1 MIRDFIKFIGVRGF
15 AIVIGAV
22 FAGVALLSL
31 AADAWTYFQA
41 PPEETAEHE
50 FHKHAKKLS
59 LSSDGPFGHYDKA
72 QLQRGLQVYTEVCA
86 SCHGLNLVSFA
97 DLEGL
102 GYTKGQIKAFA
113 ASGNYWKIEV
123 PSINPETGE
132 PATRKPVAADKFPAP
147 YPNET
152 AARLANNNA
161 LPPDLSLMAKS
172 REGGA
177 AYIYSLLTGYQ
188 KQPAELLE
196 KFPDAKTGPGL
207 HYNPYFANLNIA
219 MPPPLTAEGQVSY
232 GEGSPKA
239 TVDQMSK
246 DVSAFL
252 LWAAEPKLDNRHQT
266 GVTVLIFLLIAT
278 VLGYLAFQNVW
289 AEAKRKVA
297 PVGPLDPDNKVRRKR
312 AAAEGLDPAV
322 APKKPATKPRSKKG

>member
-1 MIRDFIKFIGVRGF
+1 MIRDFSKFVGVRGF
-15 AIVIGAV
+15 AFLIGAV

-31 AADAWTYFQA
+31 AVDAYTYFQA

-50 FHKHAKKLS
+50 FRKQAKPLS
-59 LSSDGPFGHYDKA
+59 LSTDGPFGHYDKA

-86 SCHGLNLVSFA
+86 SCHGINQVHFY
-97 DLEGL
+97 DLAAL
-102 GYTKGQIKAFA
+102 GYTDSQIKAFA
-113 ASGNYWKIEV
+113 GSGNYWKIEV

-132 PATRKPVAADKFPAP
+132 PATRKPLVSDRFPDP
-147 YPNET
+147 YANET

-161 LPPDLSLMAKS
+161 YPPDLSLMAKS

-188 KQPAELLE
+188 DPPAELLK
-196 KFPDAKTGPGL
+196 KFPDSKPGPGL

-219 MPPPLTAEGQVSY
+219 MPPPLIADGQVSY
-232 GEGSPKA
+232 AAGSPPA
-239 TVDQMSK
+239 TVDQMAK

-252 LWAAEPKLDNRHQT
+252 QWTAEPKLENRKRT
-266 GVTVLIFLLIAT
+266 GVTVLLFLVIGT
-278 VLGYLAFQNVW
+278 MLGYLAYQNVW

-297 PVGPLDPDNKVRRKR
+297 PKGPLDPANKARRTR
-312 AAAEGLDPAV
+312 A
-322 APKKPATKPRSKKG
+322 KKDAGVQKLT